1 MVKREL
7 IAALA
12 REHKDL
18 KARDIEYM
26 VSLIFEAATRALV
39 QGEKI
44 ELRGFGSFHIREY
57 APREARNPGTGET
70 VNLGHRRSVLFKA
83 GKDIKKRLNDN

>member
-12 REHKDL
+12 REHKEL
-18 KARDIEYM
+18 KVSDVEYM
-26 VSLIFEAATRALV
+26 VRLIFETATDALV
-39 QGEKI
+39 RGEKI

-57 APREARNPGTGET
+57 APRQARNPGTGEV
-70 VNLGHRRSVLFKA
+70 VNLDRRRSILFKA
-83 GKDIKKRLNDN
+83 SKEIKARLNGD